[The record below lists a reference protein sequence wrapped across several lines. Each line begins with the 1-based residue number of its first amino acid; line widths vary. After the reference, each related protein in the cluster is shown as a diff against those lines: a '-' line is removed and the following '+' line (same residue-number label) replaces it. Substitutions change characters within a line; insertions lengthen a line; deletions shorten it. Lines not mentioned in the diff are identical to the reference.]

1 MDNQQGHIE
10 NIEQII
16 LGHVVIYKLKNN
28 NAHFFG
34 FLMDIKIV
42 CVKV

>member
-16 LGHVVIYKLKNN
+16 LCHVVIYKQKNN
-28 NAHFFG
+28 NAHLFG
-34 FLMDIKIV
+34 FLMDIK
-42 CVKV
+42 